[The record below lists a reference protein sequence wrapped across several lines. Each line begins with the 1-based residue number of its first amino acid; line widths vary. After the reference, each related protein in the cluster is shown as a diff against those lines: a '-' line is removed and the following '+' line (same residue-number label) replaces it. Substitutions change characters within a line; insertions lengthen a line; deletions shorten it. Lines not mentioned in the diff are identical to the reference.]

1 MGSFFVRI
9 FKISDQFNPQ
19 RIHFLSGLNPAQI
32 DLLLKKATN
41 LKVNSGQTILLFAE
55 PVLGIY
61 IVKSGRVGVYPG
73 NGTQAINY
81 LLPHDCFGEMSFL
94 ENLPASATVTAE
106 QDSTE
111 LMLITRRKFDEFLKD
126 QPFEAAQIFK
136 QLAVSLSQRLR
147 SANSK
152 LHLELQFIEKIFSE
166 LKDNYD
172 DLSGMTNADLSKAK
186 LRTNAFNDNMIIQIQ
201 NIKKSLKQDSIG
213 ISFIEKI
220 TKDIKDFCN
229 LEHIESERHSQ
240 TMNGL
245 KVVVKKLDQ
254 SLIDLKS
261 TILENQKHD
270 N

>member
-1 MGSFFVRI
+1 
-9 FKISDQFNPQ
+9 
-19 RIHFLSGLNPAQI
+19 
-32 DLLLKKATN
+32 
-41 LKVNSGQTILLFAE
+41 
-55 PVLGIY
+55 
-61 IVKSGRVGVYPG
+61 VGVYPG

-81 LLPHDCFGEMSFL
+81 LHPHDCFGEMSFL
-94 ENLPASATVTAE
+94 ENLPGSATVTAE

-111 LMLITRRKFDEFLKD
+111 LLLITRRKFDEFLRD

-147 SANSK
+147 SANAK

-186 LRTNAFNDNMIIQIQ
+186 LRTNAFYDNMAIQLQ
-201 NIKKSLKQDSIG
+201 NLKKNLKLDANS
-213 ISFIEKI
+213 ISFIDKI
-220 TKDIKDFCN
+220 SKDLKDFCN
-229 LEHIESERHSQ
+229 LEHIENERHSA
-240 TMNGL
+240 TMTGI

-261 TILENQKHD
+261 TILENQKLD